1 MNSISELI
9 DSLYKD
15 FIDLKERIL
24 TMDLAD
30 DTDKSL
36 IASETLGTDN
46 IVLSISTYDFTT
58 EYIELYV
65 DIISLYNLGYTSFET
80 NIKFDNIDFSVFIL
94 SLNEDKL
101 LYLNRRMQNILS
113 YTGEMYLSLNELL
126 DITLDKSFIDNLS
139 LVTCAYSEYHYNMY
153 NKMSISIRDYS
164 LQKMSNG
171 VYDIKLR
178 LYLKYFG
185 DDKSGLFLT

>member
-58 EYIELYV
+58 DYIELYV
-65 DIISLYNLGYTSFET
+65 DIISLYNLGYNSFET
-80 NIKFDNIDFSVFIL
+80 NIKFDKIDFSVFIL
-94 SLNEDKL
+94 NLNEDKL

-153 NKMSISIRDYS
+153 NKMSISIRDYN

-185 DDKSGLFLT
+185 NDKSGLFLT